1 LLFGGPYARTL
12 LTLAYEYDL
21 TVYNAAYLEL
31 AARKNAVLGTLDGNL
46 KAAAVKYGFG
56 AL

>member
-1 LLFGGPYARTL
+1 
-12 LTLAYEYDL
+12 LTSYD
-21 TVYNAAYLEL
+21 AAYLEL

-46 KAAAVKYGFG
+46 KAAAVKYGIE